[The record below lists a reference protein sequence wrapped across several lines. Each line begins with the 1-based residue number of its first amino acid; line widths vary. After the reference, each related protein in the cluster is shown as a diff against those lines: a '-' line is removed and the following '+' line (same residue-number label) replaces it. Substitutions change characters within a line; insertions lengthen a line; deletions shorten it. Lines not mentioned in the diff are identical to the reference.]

1 MWRFRLGA
9 QTQPDD
15 KLGRVIKEVRT
26 VFLSLLLN
34 FEKKVSTHF
43 MVLHNSLF
51 WSIKGCHDDL
61 VNNEDEVNIRK
72 EKQVNEESMILQ
84 VILKKILNKL

>member
-1 MWRFRLGA
+1 
-9 QTQPDD
+9 
-15 KLGRVIKEVRT
+15 
-26 VFLSLLLN
+26 
-34 FEKKVSTHF
+34 